1 MKQKKTNAM
10 RILDSQAIAYSV
22 NTYDI
27 STHHMDGEHVA
38 QKVGVDPDH
47 VYKTL
52 VLENAAHEHF
62 VFIIPV
68 NKTLD
73 MKTAAQ
79 SVTEKKLNLMPLE
92 QLKKVTGYIR
102 GGCSPIGMKR
112 QFPTVIDQN
121 AQALDSIYISGGD
134 RGVQINIR
142 VKDLIAVT
150 QAQVMHIIQ
159 ETK

>member
-1 MKQKKTNAM
+1 
-10 RILDSQAIAYSV
+10 
-22 NTYDI
+22 
-27 STHHMDGEHVA
+27 
-38 QKVGVDPDH
+38 
-47 VYKTL
+47 
-52 VLENAAHEHF
+52 
-62 VFIIPV
+62 
-68 NKTLD
+68 
-73 MKTAAQ
+73 
-79 SVTEKKLNLMPLE
+79 
-92 QLKKVTGYIR
+92 
-102 GGCSPIGMKR
+102 MKR